1 MRKRVLSVILLFLF
15 KPVGTVINRA
25 IKKPPEGD
33 LPGAFS
39 CVHAPLEDLNV
50 FQHTSPERLVRMMVM
65 MVVFKLNACHKSLC
79 ECLFN

>member
-1 MRKRVLSVILLFLF
+1 VCIARQ
-15 KPVGTVINRA
+15 
-25 IKKPPEGD
+25 KKEDD

-65 MVVFKLNACHKSLC
+65 MVVFKLNACHKNSD
-79 ECLFN
+79 ECLFI